1 MTLDVI
7 INVNNKE
14 KTIESTYNKLEDELK
29 DIKHNLIFIDNSS
42 TDKSLEILKNIQ
54 VKNDLCVKIIS
65 LSKKH
70 DKDTCIYAGLLH
82 TKHSLVC
89 IYDMDLNIQISQI
102 SKMYDYISKH
112 KEYDQV
118 CIKNSYDE
126 ENFIKKTKLKL
137 FNKLYGLNYD
147 YNISYFRIMNRN
159 VVNAIIEYTKIKAFS
174 IYTFYEIGFNT
185 YYIKTDNKKID
196 LINYKKLIEY
206 SNYKKRLLNLVN
218 LILLI
223 LSFIYLILILFKLF
237 NVSNNTLLL
246 FIFITNILN
255 FYLYNLINNKSK
267 EKTYFIIKEKIGFED
282 NVL

>member
-29 DIKHNLIFIDNSS
+29 DIKHNLIFVDNAS

-54 VKNDLCVKIIS
+54 GKNDLCVKIIS

-82 TKHSLVC
+82 TKHSLIC
-89 IYDMDLNIQISQI
+89 IYDMDLNFQISQI
-102 SKMYDYISKH
+102 SKMYDYITKH

-118 CIKNSYDE
+118 CIKSSYDE
-126 ENFIKKTKLKL
+126 TNLIKKNKLKL
-137 FNKLYGLNYD
+137 FNELYGLKYD

-159 VVNAIIEYTKIKAFS
+159 VVNAIIEYTKIKPFS

-185 YYIKTDNKKID
+185 YYIKSENKKVD
-196 LINYKKLIEY
+196 QINYKKLIEY
-206 SNYKKRLLNLVN
+206 SNNKTILLNLVN
-218 LILLI
+218 FVLLTLSLI
-223 LSFIYLILILFKLF
+223 YAILIIFKLLSI
-237 NVSNNTLLL
+237 SNNILLL
-246 FIFITNILN
+246 FIILTNILN
-255 FYLYNLINNKSK
+255 IYLHNLFNKSK